1 MDRERQTSAFD
12 SNRLYPPPV
21 GPRTY
26 RSPPDDDDDDVPSVR
41 PPTRSQVTP
50 DDPKLW
56 NALGDLHMEDAP
68 YLEAWTR
75 SGGRNARSKRSL
87 GRSALRRR
95 DYASAAEHLEA
106 AVALNPL
113 NVESWFSLGYC
124 YVKLEKAEPA
134 LRVRVGSG
142 DIVIVGWAGDL
153 WPLGSVHVC
162 GSMHVCAC
170 ITVQRGT

>member
-1 MDRERQTSAFD
+1 MVPGPLPRV
-12 SNRLYPPPV
+12 PPQGSHTLCLP
-21 GPRTY
+21 
-26 RSPPDDDDDDVPSVR
+26 
-41 PPTRSQVTP
+41 SQVTP

-68 YLEAWTR
+68 YLEAWAR

-95 DYASAAEHLEA
+95 DYAMAAEHLEA

-113 NVESWFSLGYC
+113 NAESWFSLGYC

-134 LRVRVGSG
+134 LRVSPMG
-142 DIVIVGWAGDL
+142 
-153 WPLGSVHVC
+153 
-162 GSMHVCAC
+162 
-170 ITVQRGT
+170 